1 MRLINLAN
9 ASISLTL
16 RAPLA
21 EVDFLRVHIVEI
33 KFELSMIRRGAPV
46 GIRGGKLL
54 RQASVGA
61 ALQELAILR
70 IVSPLRANPKHFR
83 QVFVVSKPAHSCR
96 AIHANSVTLVSML
109 LRVRSER
116 LTYQVE
122 IPSDN
127 RLHHRGCKLVE
138 LIRLEYFLA
147 IANKLFV
154 AYNEI
159 GLVLL
164 TQLRFP
170 ILRHRIAIV
179 QIVLPNQRTEM
190 PFGPIYGEVYG
201 AAIGLPIFV
210 RQLQRALRIL
220 GSRVGDQE
228 FGR

>member
-46 GIRGGKLL
+46 GTRGGKLL
-54 RQASVGA
+54 RQAPVGA
-61 ALQELAILR
+61 ALQEPAILR

-96 AIHANSVTLVSML
+96 AIHANSLTLRALV

-127 RLHHRGCKLVE
+127 RVHHRGCKLVE
-138 LIRLEYFLA
+138 LVRDGFFRARARKPL
-147 IANKLFV
+147 IA
-154 AYNEI
+154 AHEI

-164 TQLRFP
+164 TQLR
-170 ILRHRIAIV
+170 
-179 QIVLPNQRTEM
+179 
-190 PFGPIYGEVYG
+190 
-201 AAIGLPIFV
+201 
-210 RQLQRALRIL
+210 
-220 GSRVGDQE
+220 
-228 FGR
+228 